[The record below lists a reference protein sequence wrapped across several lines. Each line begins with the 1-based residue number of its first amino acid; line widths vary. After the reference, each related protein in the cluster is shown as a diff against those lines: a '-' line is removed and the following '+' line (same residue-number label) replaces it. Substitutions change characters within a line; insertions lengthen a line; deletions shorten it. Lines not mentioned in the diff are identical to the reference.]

1 MNTTNCEINWNGSVP
16 EENDCKTMPINY
28 PFVIEK
34 MDLSF
39 LNRLLGTNFRPTVW
53 IGIPN

>member
-1 MNTTNCEINWNGSVP
+1 MNANCEINWNGEPTTS
-16 EENDCKTMPINY
+16 KTTPINY

>member
-1 MNTTNCEINWNGSVP
+1 MNANCEINWNGVP
-16 EENDCKTMPINY
+16 TTDETTSKTTPINY

-39 LNRLLGTNFRPTVW
+39 LNKLLDTNFRPMVW
-53 IGIPN
+53 IGIPD